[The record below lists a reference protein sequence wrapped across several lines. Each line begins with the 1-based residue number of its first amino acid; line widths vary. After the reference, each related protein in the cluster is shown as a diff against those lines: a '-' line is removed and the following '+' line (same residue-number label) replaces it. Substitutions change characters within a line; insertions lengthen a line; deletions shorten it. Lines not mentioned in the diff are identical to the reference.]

1 MLGKIVVSG
10 FSLLLVV
17 GVVIGVIAAVQ
28 KSDGSPANMDITP
41 HMKAVSQLCQ
51 PTTYKD
57 ACTKTLGNVNSTD
70 PKHLIQGGILAIS
83 ESLTKSFN
91 LSNDLIVKVKEGDN
105 RTKTSLNDCKTLLN
119 DAKEELHDI
128 IDKVSQANL
137 KDLTLQADEFRIWLS
152 SIISY
157 NELCIDGFDDSNE
170 LKATISNST
179 EAANELTDNIL
190 EMLGGFTKILSSFGL
205 ELNLPVTNTRRL
217 LFEEKTGYPTWLS
230 AADRKLLA
238 VKDTNR
244 PKPNAVVAKDGS
256 GQYKSINAAINAY
269 PANLKGRYVIYVKA
283 GIYNE
288 EVKVPKKM
296 PNIFMYGD
304 GPRAT
309 IVTGKKSFA
318 GGINTFN
325 TASFVV
331 ESDGFICRSMGFSNT
346 AGPDGHQAV
355 ALRVNSDMSVFY
367 NCRMDGYQDTLL
379 YQAKRQFYRNC
390 VISGTID
397 FLFGYGAAIIQN
409 SLIIV
414 RKPNPN
420 QFNTVTADGRKEKG
434 QNTGLVIHNCR
445 IVPEEKLAATRLTTK
460 TYLGRPWKAY
470 STTVVM
476 QSQLGDLIQP
486 EGWKEWIGNQFL
498 DTLYYAEYGNTGP
511 GSNTARRIKWKTLH
525 FLNRQGAQAFTAG
538 TFLPQSAQWIAAAGV
553 PFLSGFK

>member
-1 MLGKIVVSG
+1 MIGKIVVSG

-17 GVVIGVIAAVQ
+17 GVIIGVIAAV
-28 KSDGSPANMDITP
+28 KKNDGSVANMDITP
-41 HMKAVSQLCQ
+41 HMKAVQQLCE
-51 PTTYKD
+51 PTTYKEV
-57 ACTKTLGNVNSTD
+57 CTKTLGDINSTD

-83 ESLTKSFN
+83 NSLTKAFN
-91 LSNDLIVKVKEGDN
+91 LSNDLIVKVKEGDK
-105 RTKTSLNDCKTLLN
+105 RTKTSLNDCKTLLS

-128 IDKVSQANL
+128 LEKVSNATL
-137 KDLTLQADEFRIWLS
+137 KDLTLQSDEFRIWLS

-157 NELCIDGFDDSNE
+157 NELCVDGFEDSNQ
-170 LKATISNST
+170 LKATVSDST
-179 EAANELTDNIL
+179 QKANELTDNIL
-190 EMLGGFTKILSSFGL
+190 EMLGGMSKILSSFGL
-205 ELNLPVTNTRRL
+205 ELNLPMPNSRKL
-217 LFEEKTGYPTWLS
+217 LVEAKTGYPTWLS
-230 AADRKLLA
+230 TADRKLLA
-238 VKDTNR
+238 LKEPNM

-256 GQYKSINAAINAY
+256 GQYKTITAAINAY
-269 PANLKGRYVIYVKA
+269 PANLQGRYVIYVKA

-288 EVKVPKKM
+288 DVKVPKKM

-309 IVTGKKSFA
+309 VITGKKSFTS
-318 GGINTFN
+318 GINTFN
-325 TASFVV
+325 SAPFGVD
-331 ESDGFICRSMGFSNT
+331 SDGFICRSMGFENT

-397 FLFGYGAAIIQN
+397 FMFGYGAAIIQN
-409 SLIIV
+409 SEIIV

-420 QFNTVTADGRKEKG
+420 QFCTLTADGRKEKG

-445 IVPEEKLAATRLTTK
+445 ILPEEKLVPTRLITK
-460 TYLGRPWKAY
+460 TYLGRPWKQY

-476 QSQLGDLIQP
+476 ESEMGDLIQP
-486 EGWKEWIGNQFL
+486 EGWKAWIGTQYL
-498 DTLYYAEYGNTGP
+498 DTLFYAEYANTGP
-511 GSNTARRIKWKTLH
+511 GSNTAGRIKWKTVH
-525 FLNRQGAQAFTAG
+525 FLDRQGAQPFTTG
-538 TFLPQSAQWIAAAGV
+538 TFLPQSGQWIAAAGV

>member
-1 MLGKIVVSG
+1 MIGKIVVSG

-17 GVVIGVIAAVQ
+17 GVVIGVIATVNRTEE
-28 KSDGSPANMDITP
+28 GLGNMHNLSPQ
-41 HMKAVSQLCQ
+41 MKAATQICQ
-51 PTTYKD
+51 PTNYKEV
-57 ACTKTLGNVNSTD
+57 CTKTLGDVNSTD
-70 PKHLIQGGILAIS
+70 PKQLIKGGILAIS
-83 ESLTKSFN
+83 ESLTKSLN

-119 DAKEELHDI
+119 DAKEELDDI
-128 IDKVSQANL
+128 IEKVSQVSL
-137 KDLTLQADEFRIWLS
+137 KDLTEQADEFRIWLS

-157 NELCIDGFDDSNE
+157 NELCIDGFEDTND

-179 EAANELTDNIL
+179 EYANELTDNIL
-190 EMLGGFTKILSSFGL
+190 EMLAGFSKILHSFGL
-205 ELNLPVTNTRRL
+205 QLNLPNSRRL
-217 LFEEKTGYPTWLS
+217 LEEDNGFPTWLS

-304 GPRAT
+304 GPRRT

-325 TASFVV
+325 TASFAVD
-331 ESDGFICRSMGFSNT
+331 SDGFIGRSMGFSNT

-445 IVPEEKLAATRLTTK
+445 IVPEEKLTPQRLTTK

-470 STTVVM
+470 SRTVVM

-486 EGWKEWIGNQFL
+486 QGWKEWIGSQFL
-498 DTLYYAEYGNTGP
+498 DTIYYAEYANTGP
-511 GSNTARRIKWKTLH
+511 GANTARRIKWKTLH
-525 FLNRQGAQAFTAG
+525 FLNRQGAQPFTAG
-538 TFLPQSAQWIAAAGV
+538 TFLPQSPQWIGAAGV
-553 PFLSGFK
+553 PFLTGFKN

>member
-1 MLGKIVVSG
+1 MIGKIVVSG

-17 GVVIGVIAAVQ
+17 GVVIGVIAAVHRGE
-28 KSDGSPANMDITP
+28 GSTDTANLSP
-41 HMKAVSQLCQ
+41 QMKAVTQICQ
-51 PTTYKD
+51 PTNYKD
-57 ACTKTLGNVNSTD
+57 VCTKTLGNVNSTD
-70 PKHLIQGGILAIS
+70 PKQLIQGGILAIA
-83 ESLTKSFN
+83 ESLKKSFN

-119 DAKEELHDI
+119 DAKEELQGI
-128 IDKVSQANL
+128 IEKVSQVSL
-137 KDLTLQADEFRIWLS
+137 KDLTEQADEFRIWLS

-157 NELCIDGFDDSNE
+157 NELCIDGFEDSNT

-179 EAANELTDNIL
+179 EYANELTDNIL
-190 EMLGGFTKILSSFGL
+190 EMLGGFSKILNSFGL
-205 ELNLPVTNTRRL
+205 QINLPTPTTRRL
-217 LFEEKTGYPTWLS
+217 LGADGFPSWLS

-238 VKDTNR
+238 VKNTNR
-244 PKPNAVVAKDGS
+244 PKPNAIVAKDGS
-256 GQYKSINAAINAY
+256 GQYKSITAAINAY

-283 GIYNE
+283 GVYNE

-304 GPRAT
+304 GPRQT

-325 TASFVV
+325 TASFGVD
-331 ESDGFICRSMGFSNT
+331 SDGFIASSMGFSNT

-414 RKPNPN
+414 RMPNPN

-445 IVPEEKLAATRLTTK
+445 IVPEAKLQPQRLKTK

-470 STTVVM
+470 SRTVVM
-476 QSQLGDLIQP
+476 ESQLGDLIQP
-486 EGWKEWIGNQFL
+486 EGWKEWTGSMFL
-498 DTLYYAEYGNTGP
+498 DTIYYAEYANSGP
-511 GSNTARRIKWKTLH
+511 GANTARRIKWKTLH
-525 FLNRQGAQAFTAG
+525 FLNRQGAQPFTAAA
-538 TFLPQSAQWIAAAGV
+538 FLPQSTQWIRAAGV
-553 PFLSGFK
+553 PFLTGFK